1 MTTLYV
7 YPDTDAGQGRRVD
20 DPTEIGRIL
29 AGAGIGF
36 ERWDAGKELPAGADQ
51 EAILAAYA
59 DDVERLK
66 RERGFTTA
74 DVVRLTPD
82 HPQRAE
88 FREKFLDEHT
98 HSEDE
103 VRFFVE
109 GSGLF
114 CLHVGE
120 QVLGV
125 HAQAGDLIA
134 VPAGT
139 RHWFDMGPAPHFTAI
154 RLFTN
159 TEGWV
164 ARFTGDGIARRFPM
178 LDELPGPTR

>member
-7 YPDTDAGQGRRVD
+7 YPDTDPGQVTRIVD
-20 DPTEIGRIL
+20 DAEIAARL
-29 AGAGIGF
+29 ADAGIAF
-36 ERWDAGKELPAGADQ
+36 ERWDASRVLPTGADQ
-51 EAILAAYA
+51 ETILAAYA
-59 DDVERLK
+59 EDVARLK

-74 DVVRLTPD
+74 DVVRLSQD

-114 CLHVGE
+114 CLHIGD
-120 QVLGV
+120 QVLGL
-125 HAQAGDLIA
+125 HAEAGDLIA

-139 RHWFDMGPAPHFTAI
+139 RHWFDMGPAPFFAAI

-159 TEGWV
+159 TDGWV
-164 ARFTGDGIARRFPM
+164 AQFTGDAIARRFPM
-178 LDELPGPTR
+178 LDQLPGPAS

>member
-7 YPDTDAGQGRRVD
+7 YPDSEPGQGRRID
-20 DPTEIGRIL
+20 DTAEITRIL

-36 ERWDAGKELPAGADQ
+36 ERWDASRDLPPGADQ
-51 EAILAAYA
+51 DAILTAYA

-74 DVVRLTPD
+74 DVVRLTPE

-114 CLHVGE
+114 CLHIGGE
-120 QVLGV
+120 VLGV
-125 HAQAGDLIA
+125 HAEAGDLIS

-164 ARFTGDGIARRFPM
+164 AQFTGAGIARRFPM
-178 LDELPGPTR
+178 LDELPGSAQ

>member
-1 MTTLYV
+1 VTTLYV
-7 YPDTDAGQGRRVD
+7 YPDTNPDQVTCVQNDA
-20 DPTEIGRIL
+20 EIAARLGE
-29 AGAGIGF
+29 AGITF
-36 ERWDAGKELPAGADQ
+36 ERWDASRELPAGADQ
-51 EAILAAYA
+51 EAVLAAYA
-59 DDVERLK
+59 DDVARLK
-66 RERGFTTA
+66 SERGFTTA
-74 DVVRLTPD
+74 DVVRLSPD

-109 GSGLF
+109 GGGLF
-114 CLHVGE
+114 CLHIGD
-120 QVLGV
+120 QVLGL
-125 HAQAGDLIA
+125 HAEAGDLIA

-139 RHWFDMGPAPHFTAI
+139 RHWFDMGPEPYFAAI

-164 ARFTGDGIARRFPM
+164 ARFTGDSIARRFPM
-178 LDELPGPTR
+178 LDQLPGSAS

>member
-7 YPDTDAGQGRRVD
+7 YPDSAPDQGQRVED
-20 DPTEIGRIL
+20 SAEISRIL
-29 AGAGIGF
+29 AEAGIGF
-36 ERWDAGKELPAGADQ
+36 ERWDAGRTLPAGADQ
-51 EAILAAYA
+51 EAILEVYGEHVA
-59 DDVERLK
+59 RLK

-114 CLHVGE
+114 CLHIGD

-125 HAQAGDLIA
+125 HAEAGDLIA

-139 RHWFDMGPAPHFTAI
+139 RHWFDMGPAPHFAAI

-164 ARFTGDGIARRFPM
+164 AHFTGDKIARRFPM
-178 LDELPGPTR
+178 LDELPGSAQ

>member
-7 YPDTDAGQGRRVD
+7 YPDTDPTQVTRVD
-20 DPTEIGRIL
+20 DMARIAAEL
-29 AGAGIGF
+29 AEAGIGI
-36 ERWDAGKELPAGADQ
+36 ERWAADRELPAGADQ

-59 DDVERLK
+59 DDVARLK

-74 DVVRLTPD
+74 DVVRLSPD

-114 CLHVGE
+114 CLHIGDR
-120 QVLGV
+120 VLGV
-125 HAQAGDLIA
+125 HAHAGDLIA

-139 RHWFDMGPAPHFTAI
+139 RHWFDMGPAPFFTAI

-164 ARFTGDGIARRFPM
+164 ARFTGDGIARNFPM
-178 LDELPGPTR
+178 LDQLPGPAS

>member
-7 YPDTDAGQGRRVD
+7 YPDSAPDQGRRIED
-20 DPTEIGRIL
+20 RADIARIL
-29 AGAGIGF
+29 ADAGIGF
-36 ERWDAGKELPAGADQ
+36 ERWDASETLPAGADQ
-51 EAILAAYA
+51 ETILEVYR

-103 VRFFVE
+103 IRFFVE

-114 CLHVGE
+114 CLHIGD
-120 QVLGV
+120 QVLGI
-125 HAQAGDLIA
+125 HAEAGDLIA
-134 VPAGT
+134 VPADT

-164 ARFTGDGIARRFPM
+164 ARFTGADIARRFPM
-178 LDELPGPTR
+178 LDALPGPAQ